1 MRGLGKPELRMVT
14 LSNGSTLSLIKLVNH
29 HGNTE
34 DLVAGKLK
42 STAYKIKN
50 LHYIHFVISCNLIA
64 VSILRFYSTY

>member
-14 LSNGSTLSLIKLVNH
+14 LSNGSTLSLMKLVNH

-42 STAYKIKN
+42 STA
-50 LHYIHFVISCNLIA
+50 
-64 VSILRFYSTY
+64 